1 MKKIITHISLTL
13 VTCSLFGFGLP
24 SIPKVG
30 GSDDSKQSESGPS
43 AEVAQEA
50 LVKDYSSAAV
60 SVLRAQQNFLAAFGK
75 KDEAAKAEAV
85 ATKLESSDKPSK
97 QDLADAKAISDEANE
112 QINELTSEES
122 DFSEEGKAYYRAAI
136 PYMAKGVQGL
146 VKLANTAKNF
156 IDNAQSEIKSAG
168 MMGAVKLKKKL
179 DAGLYVA
186 PKIPSLIGDTTKN
199 FKSLVS
205 YGKKNKILDAE
216 KDYDQE
222 VEAADGPES

>member
-1 MKKIITHISLTL
+1 MKKIITNISLTL

-24 SIPKVG
+24 SIPKAG
-30 GSDDSKQSESGPS
+30 GSDDSKESGGGPS

-50 LVKDYSSAAV
+50 LVRDYSKAAA
-60 SVLRAQQNFLAAFGK
+60 SVLRAQQNFLAAFGN
-75 KDEAAKAEAV
+75 KDKAAALEV
-85 ATKLESSDKPSK
+85 AANNLESSDKPSK
-97 QDLADAKAISDEANE
+97 QEIADAKALSDEANDE
-112 QINELTSEES
+112 IKNLTSEEA

-146 VKLANTAKNF
+146 VKLANTAKDF

-168 MMGAVKLKKKL
+168 LMGAAKLKKKL

-186 PKIPSLIGDTTKN
+186 PKIPSLVGDTTKN

-205 YGKKNKILDAE
+205 YGKKNKILDPNE
-216 KDYDQE
+216 ESESYLEDT
-222 VEAADGPES
+222 DGPEL